1 MLELLQVIAAVA
13 GLAGSGGMAMF
24 YASLLI
30 AGRSR

>member
-1 MLELLQVIAAVA
+1 MLELLQVVAAVA
-13 GLAGSGGMAMF
+13 GLAGLGGMAMF